1 MHYPDQALEADRAY
15 LTQQVTQPNPVAYQH
30 NQYAATGYAD
40 KAGQHLLYAPP
51 PTYPA
56 TYSTSGNVL
65 NTAGQQVVYTNA
77 PATTTTYVYEQPTG
91 AYSYEQPTTTYSYE
105 QPTTTYSYEQ
115 PTTTYSYE
123 QPTAAYSYEQPGS
136 YAGNEAAE
144 RYYSGKYPTGGATGY
159 TYSANEPYMARR

>member
-105 QPTTTYSYEQ
+105 QPT
-115 PTTTYSYE
+115 
-123 QPTAAYSYEQPGS
+123 AAYSYEQPGS

-159 TYSANEPYMARR
+159 THSANEPYMARR